1 MHYLKLGNDILIFCC
16 FVSEVML
23 PSINPPAQ
31 RVFAVPIN
39 QLRVPNEF
47 QQEQQL
53 DQVRQQGQLLQ
64 GEQQQQQQPYHLRLE
79 LQPGDQQGD
88 QQQQHV
94 AEEQTLQPIS
104 FDRFSA
110 MPIKEVLGIFNNPT
124 GVIKKMPPRPQSG
137 TVWRFDNSG
146 TNKGSWKSQM
156 YQWVEPSEKKLL
168 EKMALALALFVCL
181 FVCFVIVI
189 VIVP

>member
-31 RVFAVPIN
+31 RAFAVPVQ
-39 QLRVPNEF
+39 QLQVPNEF

-53 DQVRQQGQLLQ
+53 GQIRQQGQLLQ
-64 GEQQQQQQPYHLRLE
+64 EE
-79 LQPGDQQGD
+79 

-137 TVWRFDNSG
+137 TVWRFDNGG
-146 TNKGSWKSQM
+146 TNKDNWKAQM

-181 FVCFVIVI
+181 FVCFVIVYRCRELH
-189 VIVP
+189 

>member
-31 RVFAVPIN
+31 RVFAVPVQ
-39 QLRVPNEF
+39 QLQVEF

-53 DQVRQQGQLLQ
+53 GQIRQQGQLLQ
-64 GEQQQQQQPYHLRLE
+64 EE
-79 LQPGDQQGD
+79 

-137 TVWRFDNSG
+137 TVWRFDNLG
-146 TNKGSWKSQM
+146 TNKDNRKAQM

-168 EKMALALALFVCL
+168 EKMALALALFLCL
-181 FVCFVIVI
+181 FVCFVIVYRCLEL
-189 VIVP
+189 P